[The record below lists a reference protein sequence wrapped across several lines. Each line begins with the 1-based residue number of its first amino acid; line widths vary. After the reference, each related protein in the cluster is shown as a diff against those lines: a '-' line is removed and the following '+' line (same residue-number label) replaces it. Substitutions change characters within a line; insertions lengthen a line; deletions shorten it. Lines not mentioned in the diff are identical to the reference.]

1 MHFSEW
7 LSISVERYVL
17 NYAFKFGAPLS
28 CRFSFRS
35 RNILRS
41 RKTTRFSLGWFLDMA
56 RKTPN
61 QASRRRVNE
70 MHNLRDVNG
79 NPTRLSA
86 SMISTPR
93 AKQSRTRPSSSSV
106 NTTTVTARNTRLSTN
121 LDTTPSFSDSS
132 NEDSSLTSA
141 SSSSTPI
148 VPTRSRGENDST
160 RINRVLVPLLQLAD
174 GRERP
179 NDGAGES
186 LPAVVLQQLNT
197 FMARQERFN
206 ERLEQKIV
214 AFEEQSQNGWEKK
227 ASRRLPK
234 ALTVRISVF
243 LSLLFTS
250 SGTK

>member
-1 MHFSEW
+1 M
-7 LSISVERYVL
+7 Y
-17 NYAFKFGAPLS
+17 
-28 CRFSFRS
+28 
-35 RNILRS
+35 
-41 RKTTRFSLGWFLDMA
+41 
-56 RKTPN
+56 
-61 QASRRRVNE
+61 
-70 MHNLRDVNG
+70 NLRDVNG

-93 AKQSRTRPSSSSV
+93 AKQSQTRPSFYSV
-106 NTTTVTARNTRLSTN
+106 NTTTVTVRNTRLSTN

-214 AFEEQSQNGWEKK
+214 AFEEQSQNGREKK
-227 ASRRLPK
+227 VSRRLPK
-234 ALTVRISVF
+234 ALTVRIRA
-243 LSLLFTS
+243 S
-250 SGTK
+250 SYEPG

>member
-1 MHFSEW
+1 
-7 LSISVERYVL
+7 
-17 NYAFKFGAPLS
+17 
-28 CRFSFRS
+28 
-35 RNILRS
+35 
-41 RKTTRFSLGWFLDMA
+41 MA

-70 MHNLRDVNG
+70 MYNLRDVNG

-93 AKQSRTRPSSSSV
+93 AKQSQTRPSFYSV
-106 NTTTVTARNTRLSTN
+106 NTTTVAVRNTRLSTN

-148 VPTRSRGENDST
+148 VPTRSST

-186 LPAVVLQQLNT
+186 LRAVVLQQLNT
-197 FMARQERFN
+197 FMARQELFN
-206 ERLEQKIV
+206 ECLEQRIV
-214 AFEEQSQNGWEKK
+214 AFEAQSQNGREKK

-250 SGTK
+250 SMTK

>member
-1 MHFSEW
+1 MF
-7 LSISVERYVL
+7 
-17 NYAFKFGAPLS
+17 
-28 CRFSFRS
+28 
-35 RNILRS
+35 
-41 RKTTRFSLGWFLDMA
+41 
-56 RKTPN
+56 
-61 QASRRRVNE
+61 
-70 MHNLRDVNG
+70 NLRDVNG

-93 AKQSRTRPSSSSV
+93 AKQSQTRPSSSSV
-106 NTTTVTARNTRLSTN
+106 YTTTVTARNTRLSTN

>member
-1 MHFSEW
+1 
-7 LSISVERYVL
+7 
-17 NYAFKFGAPLS
+17 
-28 CRFSFRS
+28 
-35 RNILRS
+35 
-41 RKTTRFSLGWFLDMA
+41 MA

-70 MHNLRDVNG
+70 THNLRDLNG

-93 AKQSRTRPSSSSV
+93 AKQSQTRPSSSSV

-121 LDTTPSFSDSS
+121 LDTNPSFSDSS

-214 AFEEQSQNGWEKK
+214 AFEEQSQNGREKK